1 MGSILWCVNCAPN
14 LPQRSGSKPMLDQ
27 SKGGCM
33 ISIININNGI
43 KEPTQGYQNCN
54 TNQITIF
61 GWYVRVRE
69 YLYT

>member
-1 MGSILWCVNCAPN
+1 
-14 LPQRSGSKPMLDQ
+14 MLDQ